1 MSLRFPLFLQ
11 CQKDIYKLAQRWRA
25 PQRGCGT
32 RSRNRLPVRP
42 LVQIKRK
49 SEFWER
55 EGEIQWR
62 RCAQVL
68 VVVFSTVAVVG
79 SKSQLHNSVVGW
91 CWHFTCTLPPWGMGV
106 GGGGGGCLQLQ
117 WKCHQKLITLILVTW
132 FFCINRFSKCGFFSN
147 INLQYIICNDNVS
160 VLLTKVQLKRFF
172 KQRIFYKIWDFH
184 CLVTTKVLNSL
195 FSLVGY

>member
-1 MSLRFPLFLQ
+1 MSRRFPLFLQ

-55 EGEIQWR
+55 ERYSVTLMCTG
-62 RCAQVL
+62 

-79 SKSQLHNSVVGW
+79 SKSQLHTSVVGW
-91 CWHFTCTLPPWGMGV
+91 CWHFACTLPPCGW
-106 GGGGGGCLQLQ
+106 GGGGVCLHLQ
-117 WKCHQKLITLILVTW
+117 WKCHQKLITLIFVTW
-132 FFCINRFSKCGFFSN
+132 FFCRNRFSKCGFFSN
-147 INLQYIICNDNVS
+147 INLQYTYYNDNVS
-160 VLLTKVQLKRFF
+160 VLLTKVQLKRFLN
-172 KQRIFYKIWDFH
+172 H
-184 CLVTTKVLNSL
+184 VL
-195 FSLVGY
+195 FIKY